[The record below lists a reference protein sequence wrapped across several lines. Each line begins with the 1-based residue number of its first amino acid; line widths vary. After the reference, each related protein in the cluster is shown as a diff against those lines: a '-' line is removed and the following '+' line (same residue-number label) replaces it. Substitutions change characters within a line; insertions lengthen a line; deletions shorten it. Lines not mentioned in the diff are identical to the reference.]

1 MTADEILQVHAK
13 NQGMDP
19 RLLRG
24 QAKEFLQSPKT
35 QIFQQGDCLFLVKF
49 EDDIGYFHIFNG
61 GGATGYLR
69 ATRMFILL
77 MKKLG
82 YKKLAM
88 RVDDK
93 EQSTKIA
100 KSVGASSPKYKH
112 IGGKVDPYLMTMEI

>member
-13 NQGMDP
+13 NQGIDP

-24 QAKEFLQSPKT
+24 EAKEFLKSPKT

-49 EDDIGYFHIFNG
+49 EDDIGYFHLFNG
-61 GGATGYLR
+61 GGASQYLR
-69 ATRMFILL
+69 SLRMFVKL

-82 YKKLAM
+82 LKKIAI

-93 EQSTKIA
+93 EQSKKIA
-100 KSVGASSPKYKH
+100 ASIGALSSEHKY
-112 IGGKVDPYLMTMEI
+112 IGGKVDPYLMTMKV